1 MIYEEIF
8 RALAQRE
15 VRFFS
20 FYNPEKPII
29 LVDVFVKEPIEF
41 GVVDRNKVVVEAGG
55 VKIPVISVEHLKE
68 LKRISGRPQDLADLQ
83 ALQDLQQEEEE
94 S

>member
-1 MIYEEIF
+1 VRVRTQTGR
-8 RALAQRE
+8 RANGRLRHSLLWGKIKVGGEGQ
-15 VRFFS
+15 
-20 FYNPEKPII
+20 
-29 LVDVFVKEPIEF
+29 DIEF